1 MGFKTHDPPKTIS
14 NSRPK
19 RFQLKLHHLR
29 AAISDFLC
37 PQSSHGQSHP
47 ESDKLTLLATYLI
60 TGVAGFIGS
69 HLADA
74 LIACGHSVRGFDNLS
89 TGKLANVPADVDFI
103 EADLADA
110 AAVASAC
117 RSVDAIL
124 HQGALPSVPRSVKE
138 PRPSHLANIDGTF
151 NLLEGARAAGVLRVL
166 YAASSSA
173 YGNQPG
179 FPRVETMVP
188 QPIAPYPVQKLAG
201 ELYMQSYA
209 RVYGME
215 TVCLRYFNIFGPR
228 QAPDS
233 PYSGVIAKWALNMLR
248 AANGEDAE
256 PCILQGDGEQGRD
269 FTYIANAVSANL
281 LALEAPA
288 ENVAGRVFNIACGER
303 HSLNDTFRTVAKLTG
318 YTQPPV
324 HAAARAGDIRNSL
337 ADISAAREAFG
348 YVPLVSFA
356 EGLAQTVAWHREQ
369 LAPVEHSHA

>member
-1 MGFKTHDPPKTIS
+1 M
-14 NSRPK
+14 
-19 RFQLKLHHLR
+19 
-29 AAISDFLC
+29 
-37 PQSSHGQSHP
+37 
-47 ESDKLTLLATYLI
+47 ATYLI

-74 LIACGHSVRGFDNLS
+74 LLARGHSAGGKQNIVRGLDNFA
-89 TGKLANVPADVDFI
+89 TGKRENIPAGVDFI

-110 AAVASAC
+110 AAVARAC
-117 RSVDAIL
+117 IGVDALL
-124 HQGALPSVPRSVKE
+124 HEGVKE
-138 PRPSHLANIDGTF
+138 PRPSHSANLDGTF
-151 NLLEGARAAGVLRVL
+151 NLLEGARAAGIQRVL

-179 FPRVETMVP
+179 FPRVETMTP

-233 PYSGVIAKWALNMLR
+233 PYSGVIAKWALQMLR
-248 AANGEDAE
+248 GEQ
-256 PCILQGDGEQGRD
+256 PTIQGDGEQGRD

-288 ENVAGRVFNIACGER
+288 EKVAGRVFNVACGQR
-303 HSLNDTFRTVAKLTG
+303 ISLNDTYRLLAQITG
-318 YTQPPV
+318 YTAPPLYTGP
-324 HAAARAGDIRNSL
+324 RAGDIRDSL

-348 YVPLVSFA
+348 YNPAVSFE
-356 EGLAQTVAWHREQ
+356 EGLARTVDWCREQ
-369 LAPVEHSHA
+369 IAESQHPTTR